1 MTATAPSTP
10 QSAMVRPLLVAIA
23 IMTLAIVFLF
33 GAIVA
38 RLLSPR
44 VEGVAQSTIDSGTID
59 LGTIDLGTIDLG
71 TIDFAAAP
79 EVEIGLPPGVRVVES
94 HVSAER
100 ATFVIETLDGER
112 GVYTTPLTGFDQP
125 VRLVFHTLE

>member
-44 VEGVAQSTIDSGTID
+44 VEGVAQSTIDS
-59 LGTIDLGTIDLG
+59 GTIDLGTIDLG